1 MQCCLAVQ
9 QSQDGS
15 LGLHTDGGLV
25 NCAVLHNHQSGNG
38 HYTELGSQLGLL
50 VYIDLT
56 DLDIVTLVCD
66 TLYLLSTMYALRL
79 GFVVYGFIISIR
91 S

>member
-1 MQCCLAVQ
+1 MQCCFAVQ

-50 VYIDLT
+50 VYVDLAHLVAAVPFLG
-56 DLDIVTLVCD
+56 DLVRDRGYHTAQD
-66 TLYLLSTMYALRL
+66 RTR
-79 GFVVYGFIISIR
+79 
-91 S
+91 